1 MVHSP
6 FEMSLPNPASHM
18 IVKLY
23 LKALTEEQV
32 QARVL
37 PQQAEPFFLHDL
49 MILFSKI
56 EGKRPAIDSTHVFI
70 YARDLAYFKLH
81 FFSRDR
87 PSDLSHILTEE
98 IMRFPQDK
106 GLLFNHVFG
115 KTLRS
120 GDSNIFGMHR
130 HLNVTLSPVKG
141 IDDYMAVSHA
151 LGISLTS
158 GYLFL
163 TTQGNVVTSHPFL
176 SDAAEARLKTYLTD
190 LPIGKKTLYN
200 F

>member
-1 MVHSP
+1 
-6 FEMSLPNPASHM
+6 
-18 IVKLY
+18 
-23 LKALTEEQV
+23 
-32 QARVL
+32 
-37 PQQAEPFFLHDL
+37 
-49 MILFSKI
+49 
-56 EGKRPAIDSTHVFI
+56 
-70 YARDLAYFKLH
+70 
-81 FFSRDR
+81 
-87 PSDLSHILTEE
+87 
-98 IMRFPQDK
+98 MRFPQDK

-120 GDSNIFGMHR
+120 GDSNIFGMQR

-190 LPIGKKTLYN
+190 LPIGKKTL
-200 F
+200 FSF

>member
-1 MVHSP
+1 
-6 FEMSLPNPASHM
+6 MSSYMLE
-18 IVKLY
+18 
-23 LKALTEEQV
+23 T
-32 QARVL
+32 
-37 PQQAEPFFLHDL
+37 
-49 MILFSKI
+49 
-56 EGKRPAIDSTHVFI
+56 
-70 YARDLAYFKLH
+70 AYFKLH
-81 FFSRDR
+81 FFSRER

-120 GDSNIFGMHR
+120 GDSNIFGMQR
-130 HLNVTLSPVKG
+130 HLNFTLSPVKG
-141 IDDYMAVSHA
+141 IDDYTAVSHA

-176 SDAAEARLKTYLTD
+176 SDAGEARLKTYLTD
-190 LPIGKKTLYN
+190 LPIGKKTLYS

>member
-1 MVHSP
+1 
-6 FEMSLPNPASHM
+6 M
-18 IVKLY
+18 IVKRY
-23 LKALTEEQV
+23 LKALTEEQL

-37 PQQAEPFFLHDL
+37 PQQAEPFFVHDL
-49 MILFSKI
+49 MILCSKI
-56 EGKRPAIDSTHVFI
+56 EGLLKGPDIDPTHVFI

-81 FFSRDR
+81 FFSGDR

-120 GDSNIFGMHR
+120 GDSNIFGIQR
-130 HLNVTLSPVKG
+130 HPNVTLCPVKG

-158 GYLFL
+158 GYLFC

-190 LPIGKKTLYN
+190 LPIGKKTLYS

>member
-1 MVHSP
+1 MC
-6 FEMSLPNPASHM
+6 
-18 IVKLY
+18 
-23 LKALTEEQV
+23 
-32 QARVL
+32 
-37 PQQAEPFFLHDL
+37 
-49 MILFSKI
+49 
-56 EGKRPAIDSTHVFI
+56 
-70 YARDLAYFKLH
+70 
-81 FFSRDR
+81 
-87 PSDLSHILTEE
+87 
-98 IMRFPQDK
+98 FPQDK

-120 GDSNIFGMHR
+120 GDSNFFGMQR

-163 TTQGNVVTSHPFL
+163 TTQGNVVTSHPFP

-190 LPIGKKTLYN
+190 LPIGKKTLYS